1 MLSYIGLR
9 YVVEEKV
16 VSIKRFG
23 GIYAEFTD
31 LGLIRPRGGGP
42 EGQPLKERR
51 ESFADNVRKP
61 NKKAIERKRYS

>member
-9 YVVEEKV
+9 YVVEQMV

-42 EGQPLKERR
+42 GGQPYINGQKVVGYLN
-51 ESFADNVRKP
+51 FLHA
-61 NKKAIERKRYS
+61 

>member
-23 GIYAEFTD
+23 GIYTEFTD
-31 LGLIRPRGGGP
+31 LGLNRSRGGGP
-42 EGQPLKERR
+42 GGQPFSNAFPSSR
-51 ESFADNVRKP
+51 
-61 NKKAIERKRYS
+61 I